1 MKMID
6 WLTFI
11 EVSRCALKHHRV
23 ICAWNLFIDLITILS
38 FIIFLI
44 VAEFS
49 IDSAIILF
57 IVSTSTF
64 RTIIIGTSLRLSF
77 VISYEIMW
85 TITSSELLN
94 FNFII
99 GIKVELPFLL
109 RSILIILFLAL
120 DFRKVIAV
128 QADYFMIGLFV
139 FWDRGTTLIINLT
152 LPVRRM
158 RGGRTAHAP
167 VLERRVIFR
176 RVTSVVNLPTHLI

>member
-44 VAEFS
+44 VADFS
-49 IDSAIILF
+49 IASAIILF
-57 IVSTSTF
+57 IISTSTF
-64 RTIIIGTSLRLSF
+64 PAIIIGMSLRLSF
-77 VISYEIMW
+77 VSFYEIMW

-99 GIKVELPFLL
+99 GIKLPFLL

-128 QADYFMIGLFV
+128 QAHDFMIGLFM
-139 FWDRGTTLIINLT
+139 FWDRGATLIINLT

-176 RVTSVVNLPTHLI
+176 RVTSVVNLATHLI